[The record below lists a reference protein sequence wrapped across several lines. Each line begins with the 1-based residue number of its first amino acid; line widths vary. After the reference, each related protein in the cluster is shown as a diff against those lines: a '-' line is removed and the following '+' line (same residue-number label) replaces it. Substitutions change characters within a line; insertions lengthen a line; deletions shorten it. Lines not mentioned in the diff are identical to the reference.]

1 MSKLDAQELLVSAEN
16 VVFCEIEGG
25 SALLDLKSSS
35 YFRLN
40 ETAHFIW
47 EQLDGDG
54 ATAQGIATAL
64 GDTFEVAPEECLPD
78 VLDILEAFASA
89 ELILRK

>member
-1 MSKLDAQELLVSAEN
+1 MSKIDAQDRYVSAEN
-16 VVFCEIEGG
+16 VVFCELEGG

-54 ATAQGIATAL
+54 ATADAIASAL
-64 GDTFEVAPEECLPD
+64 GESFEVAQEECLPD
-78 VLDILEAFASA
+78 VLDILEAFGTAD
-89 ELILRK
+89 LIVRK

>member
-1 MSKLDAQELLVSAEN
+1 MSKIDAQDLLVPAEN

-25 SALLDLKSSS
+25 SALLDLNSSA

-47 EQLDGDG
+47 ERLSANG
-54 ATAQGIATAL
+54 ATPEQIATAL
-64 GDTFEVAPEECLPD
+64 GEAFEVTREECLPD
-78 VLDILEAFASA
+78 VLDILEAFGKA
-89 ELILRK
+89 ELIATK